1 VARGGANEAADRPA
15 VIDRGSSVVR
25 RTSAEVALAVGA
37 TIVALV
43 ALEITLRVLDVRT
56 ASYHAIGAFTV
67 YDRELGW
74 RLAPSRDVVFRGAHF
89 AVRVVQNA
97 EGLRA
102 RHYGF
107 ARQPGR
113 RRIVVLGDSVVW
125 CWGVEQADC
134 FTEQLEAA
142 LPDTDVINAGVPA
155 YSTAQ
160 EMLFYERD
168 VRRYRPDLVLLVFVP
183 NDVFENAA
191 GGGPRFR
198 LEHGALVAPVTP
210 ARRRKGRVVEWL
222 QAHSRLFAEANLAA
236 TVGWQAVRT
245 TAGRWWPLPSRAEAA
260 PGGGFVFPSAP
271 PDGKARALTEALLDR
286 LRADVARDG
295 ARFAVALETAPR
307 DMVEWQRAFW
317 AARGVPFLD
326 LGPALYAAER
336 SGVRVRLDGDPHL
349 SAAGQ
354 NVIASALRTFLD
366 ERADEGQATR

>member
-1 VARGGANEAADRPA
+1 VARGGAGEAADRPA
-15 VIDRGSSVVR
+15 VIGRGSFVVR
-25 RTSAEVALAVGA
+25 RVGAEVALAVGA
-37 TIVALV
+37 TIVVLV
-43 ALEITLRVLDVRT
+43 ALEIALRVLDVRT

-107 ARQPGR
+107 AREPGR

-134 FTEQLEAA
+134 FTQRLEAA

-183 NDVFENAA
+183 NDVFENA
-191 GGGPRFR
+191 GGAGPRFR
-198 LEHGALVAPVTP
+198 LEHGELVAPVTP
-210 ARRRKGRVVEWL
+210 VRRRKGRLVEWL
-222 QAHSRLFAEANLAA
+222 QAHSRLFAEANLAV
-236 TVGWQAVRT
+236 TVGWQAVRAT
-245 TAGRWWPLPSRAEAA
+245 GGRWWRPLSRAEAA
-260 PGGGFVFPSAP
+260 PGGFVPASAP
-271 PDGKARALTEALLDR
+271 TDGKARALTEALLER

-307 DMVEWQRAFW
+307 DMAEWQRAFW
-317 AARGVPFLD
+317 ATRGVPFLD
-326 LGPALYAAER
+326 LGPAIYAAER

-354 NVIASALRTFLD
+354 NVVASALRTFLD
-366 ERADEGQATR
+366 EGAEGAQATR